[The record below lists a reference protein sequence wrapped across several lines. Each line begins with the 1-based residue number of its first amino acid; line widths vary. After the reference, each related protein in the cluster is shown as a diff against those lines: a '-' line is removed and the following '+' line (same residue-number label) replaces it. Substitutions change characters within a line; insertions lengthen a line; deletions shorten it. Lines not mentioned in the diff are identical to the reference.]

1 MRGGIRPLV
10 RHACGTLTEL
20 NRLHACGRIS
30 RGRLHTETLDVL
42 AAVSAGLPPGS
53 AYSPASPAGAAP
65 REPDAAKLVAAERV
79 GLFPYSDAS
88 DRDSVKG
95 QGA

>member
-10 RHACGTLTEL
+10 RHACGALTEL

-30 RGRLHTETLDVL
+30 RTRLHLETLDVL

-53 AYSPASPAGAAP
+53 AYSPASPATALPSESDPAQ
-65 REPDAAKLVAAERV
+65 LVAAERL
-79 GLFPYSDAS
+79 GLFPYADTA

-95 QGA
+95 HAA